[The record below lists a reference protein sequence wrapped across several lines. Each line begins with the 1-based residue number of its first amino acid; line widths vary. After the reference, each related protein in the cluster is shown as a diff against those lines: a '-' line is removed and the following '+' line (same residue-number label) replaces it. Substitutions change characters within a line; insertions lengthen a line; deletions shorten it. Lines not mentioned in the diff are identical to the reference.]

1 MGEKG
6 PITPDEARTIPLPR
20 SPLQRIRV
28 LGDLATG
35 LEQHSTDVE
44 RVSCFTRHGLVA
56 LAQHRAEQ
64 DALRQM
70 AQESA
75 DIYQASQDN

>member
-1 MGEKG
+1 
-6 PITPDEARTIPLPR
+6 
-20 SPLQRIRV
+20 
-28 LGDLATG
+28 
-35 LEQHSTDVE
+35 
-44 RVSCFTRHGLVA
+44 